1 MSGHEVLPHEELH
14 PSTRD
19 EISLEQME
27 KGITIDKSR
36 GHYKVPLPYIEG
48 RMAATEIF
56 KEFNSFDN
64 AKA

>member
-1 MSGHEVLPHEELH
+1 MSGHEVFPHEELH

-19 EISLEQME
+19 EFSLEQME
-27 KGITIDKSR
+27 KGITFNENL
-36 GHYKVPLPYIEG
+36 GHYEVPLPYIEG

-56 KEFNSFDN
+56 KECNSFDN